1 VTRDFPPPGLE
12 IESVAELDAALTAGI
27 EPRRL
32 RLQDLDLRDYHGL
45 DARTDLAELVVLGG
59 RLSPGLDAHLRAQ
72 GAILFPDDPN
82 AAPIRPYRAH
92 LYSADELYAALPQ
105 GYSATPDAVTYAWYQ
120 NSREH
125 PDVFAALLQA
135 IHDDS
140 ISDALAEFVHDR
152 AVVGVMGGHAVHRGT
167 GAYAEAAHLG
177 FDLAERGYLVAT
189 GGGPGAM
196 EAANLGATARSTQ
209 ALDRA
214 LDLVTTV
221 PSFAPD
227 IAAWARS
234 GLAAREVLDGRGTHA
249 EQHAEVRGDEPRSL
263 GIPTWFYGHEPPNV
277 FAQGI
282 AKYFSNASRE
292 DWLLAHAG
300 AGVIVLPGAAGT
312 VQEIFQFATRAYYAT
327 AIPPALV
334 LVSESHWT
342 RTIPVWPALVALG
355 SGRAMGGRIALVDDI
370 AAAAAYLDAPL

>member
-152 AVVGVMGGHAVHRGT
+152 AVVGVMGVMPCTAGQVRMPRQRTSVSTWPNAAT
-167 GAYAEAAHLG
+167 SWPPEA
-177 FDLAERGYLVAT
+177 
-189 GGGPGAM
+189 
-196 EAANLGATARSTQ
+196 
-209 ALDRA
+209 
-214 LDLVTTV
+214 
-221 PSFAPD
+221 
-227 IAAWARS
+227 
-234 GLAAREVLDGRGTHA
+234 GRGPW
-249 EQHAEVRGDEPRSL
+249 RP
-263 GIPTWFYGHEPPNV
+263 PT
-277 FAQGI
+277 
-282 AKYFSNASRE
+282 
-292 DWLLAHAG
+292 LA
-300 AGVIVLPGAAGT
+300 
-312 VQEIFQFATRAYYAT
+312 R
-327 AIPPALV
+327 PPA
-334 LVSESHWT
+334 
-342 RTIPVWPALVALG
+342 R
-355 SGRAMGGRIALVDDI
+355 RRR
-370 AAAAAYLDAPL
+370 